1 MSYKELVHELYFVAS
16 GVKSERYKSLLTRAA
31 DAIQELTAEQEQR
44 WIKIKR
50 KQLTP
55 WSYVMDCKLPDN
67 KQEVLVSDGQSI
79 WIDTFNKDPEGLS
92 FRYGGTEIEKLWWQP
107 LPQPPEEVKE

>member
-1 MSYKELVHELYFVAS
+1 MKYDELVGELYLVAS
-16 GVKSERYKSLLTRAA
+16 NVQSERRKNMLVQAA

-79 WIDTFNKDPEGLS
+79 WKDTFNKDPEGLS
-92 FRYGGTEIEKLWWQP
+92 FRYGGTEIERLWWQP
-107 LPQPPEEVKE
+107 LPEPPKEAQE